1 MRDRLRTLAGMDSY
15 VVEGLTR
22 RHGTLVANDGID
34 LRVGV
39 GEVFGLLGPNGAG
52 KSTLVRQLVGLLRPD
67 AGSIRLFGAPLTR
80 SLAGRVVAYLGQ
92 ADAVLRDMPVGAAI
106 ETTARLRGQGR
117 AQARRTRD
125 ALLIELGLVELAER
139 PVIRLSGGER
149 RLASFATVLA
159 GERSVLVLDE
169 PTTGLDPVAR
179 RAVWQAVERRRAEH
193 GTTAVLVTHNV
204 LEAETV
210 LDRVAVLERGRVIAC
225 DSPGGLKAQVDDG
238 LRLELVWREHA
249 PVGEPTVDRLAVLAR
264 VQGRRWTLRLPA
276 AEAREALG
284 RLTTGSALAA
294 LDDFTLATPSLED
307 VYLTLGGTADDL
319 ERS

>member
-1 MRDRLRTLAGMDSY
+1 VRTLAGMDSY

-22 RHGTLVANDGID
+22 RHGNLVANDGID
-34 LRVGV
+34 LRVRV

-67 AGSIRLFGAPLTR
+67 AGRITLFGVPLTA
-80 SLAGRVVAYLGQ
+80 SLAGRAVAYLGQ
-92 ADAVLRDMPVGAAI
+92 GDAVLRDMPVAAAI

-125 ALLIELGLVELAER
+125 AVLVELGLAALATR
-139 PVIRLSGGER
+139 PVARLSGGER

-159 GERSVLVLDE
+159 GERPVLVLDE

-179 RAVWQAVERRRAEH
+179 RAVWTAVERRRAEC

-204 LEAETV
+204 LEAERV

-225 DSPGGLKAQVDDG
+225 DTPGGLKAQVDGG
-238 LRLELVWREHA
+238 LRLELVWRDAA
-249 PVGEPTVDRLAVLAR
+249 PVGEPTVDRLAALAR

-276 AEAREALG
+276 AQAREALG
-284 RLTTGSALAA
+284 RLTTGAALAA

-307 VYLTLGGTADDL
+307 VYVTLGGRSDDL